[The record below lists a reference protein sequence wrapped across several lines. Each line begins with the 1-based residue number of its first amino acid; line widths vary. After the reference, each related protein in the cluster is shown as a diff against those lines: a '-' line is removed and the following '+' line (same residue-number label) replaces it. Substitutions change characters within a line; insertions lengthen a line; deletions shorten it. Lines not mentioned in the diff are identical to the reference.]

1 MELKMNS
8 YKSKILSLLLF
19 TFISA
24 GNVSAQPKAII
35 NPMAYNFGDI
45 VQDSVVSK
53 IFIITNEGTE
63 VLKINDVKAS
73 CGCTAVVTGKNE
85 LKSGESTDIK
95 VSFDSKGKSGKQNKT
110 ITVSTNDP
118 DNSTIKLAFTGN
130 VTPKSV
136 VIKNEK
142 NKQLI
147 EKGNVK

>member
-110 ITVSTNDP
+110 ITVNTNDP
-118 DNSTIKLAFTGN
+118 INGTIKLAFTGN
-130 VTPKSV
+130 VTPKIAGSN
-136 VIKNEK
+136 NEK
-142 NKQLI
+142 NKQSF
-147 EKGNVK
+147 EKGNLK

>member
-8 YKSKILSLLLF
+8 YKNKILSIVLF
-19 TFISA
+19 AFVIAANIT
-24 GNVSAQPKAII
+24 AQPRAVISL
-35 NPMAYNFGDI
+35 MAYDYGNI
-45 VQDSVVSK
+45 IQDSVVTK
-53 IFIITNEGTE
+53 IFVITNEGSE

-73 CGCTAVVTGKNE
+73 CGCTAVVAGKNE
-85 LKSGESTDIK
+85 LKPGESTEIK

-118 DNSTIKLAFTGN
+118 GNSIIKLAFTGN

-136 VIKNEK
+136 VFKNK
-142 NKQLI
+142 NNKQLI